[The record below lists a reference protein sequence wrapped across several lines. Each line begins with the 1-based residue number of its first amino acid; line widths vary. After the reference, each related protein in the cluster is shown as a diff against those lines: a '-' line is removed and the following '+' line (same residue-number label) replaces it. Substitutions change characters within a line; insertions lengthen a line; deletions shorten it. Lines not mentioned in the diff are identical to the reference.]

1 MLFAILVAGISEV
14 IEEKNE
20 PVVAEKNEPVED
32 VEDAEDVSGDEDFAD
47 LDDDE
52 LLAALGEHGLD
63 DDDDLDGDFDLDDE
77 DDALDDSGEAEDEDF
92 STMPLDKIRKL
103 HQKLDADGDGNASL
117 AELLQFSDKVHKETI
132 KIIVPELLGMLD
144 HIKDGKLSL
153 EEILQDMSSEDG
165 SSELTEEELNTWKEL
180 ETLKFK
186 LADADGDGFLSVEE
200 VEHMFYPETHEGVLR
215 VSIESLIKRR
225 DGDGDGKLNFTEFW
239 GNITGNETDATENG
253 TESPKAYTES
263 EHKTFSKLDT
273 NGDNL
278 LDADEL
284 VAWESGKFHTEETL
298 RELLDVADT
307 NHDGHLSVEEI
318 EEAKANIQ
326 KIDATHDL
334 VQWIKHLEL

>member
-1 MLFAILVAGISEV
+1 MLFAILVAGMSEV
-14 IEEKNE
+14 IEEKND
-20 PVVAEKNEPVED
+20 PVKKVEPVED
-32 VEDAEDVSGDEDFAD
+32 VEDAEEVSGDEDFAD

-63 DDDDLDGDFDLDDE
+63 DDDDDLDGDFDLDDE
-77 DDALDDSGEAEDEDF
+77 DDILDDSGEAEDEDF
-92 STMPLDKIRKL
+92 SAMPLDKIRKL
-103 HQKLDADGDGNASL
+103 HQKLDVDGDGNASL

-153 EEILQDMSSEDG
+153 EEILQDMSSDDG

-215 VSIESLIKRR
+215 VGIESLIKRR

-239 GNITGNETDATENG
+239 GNSTGNETDATENG
-253 TESPKAYTES
+253 TDSPKAYTES